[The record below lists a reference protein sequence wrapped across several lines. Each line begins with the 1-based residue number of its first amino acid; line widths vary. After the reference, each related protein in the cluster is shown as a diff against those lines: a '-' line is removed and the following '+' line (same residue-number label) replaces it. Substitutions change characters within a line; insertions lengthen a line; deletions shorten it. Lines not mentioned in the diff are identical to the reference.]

1 MWENFLERGIYD
13 FFFFFQVQPKK
24 FNILNTGLSK
34 KRKTNTQKLIDV
46 GMLLRKKRNLS

>member
-13 FFFFFQVQPKK
+13 FFFFQVQPKK
-24 FNILNTGLSK
+24 FNILNTGLSN
-34 KRKTNTQKLIDV
+34 KRKTNTQKLIYV